1 MYKVGIAL
9 EDSTRKM
16 QHGGLSSAEQEPP
29 DEKLQRDKQALRDIR
44 ALFIKLAVIALS
56 GWLLL
61 GFVFGIAVMEGEEMY
76 PRIRDGDILFFY
88 RLQQEY
94 HIGDVVT
101 FTRDGRRCTGRIV
114 ARGGD
119 TVDITEEG
127 RLLING
133 SVQDEEIF
141 YPTQAAEN
149 GIDLPCEIPK
159 DAVFLLCDFRTNG
172 IDSRSYGPVNTE
184 ALDGKVVTVLRRRG
198 I

>member
-1 MYKVGIAL
+1 MKKKLIKNL
-9 EDSTRKM
+9 EIKI
-16 QHGGLSSAEQEPP
+16 LS
-29 DEKLQRDKQALRDIR
+29 LV
-44 ALFIKLAVIALS
+44 LAVLLWALVMNISDPEESRTIENLPVTVINEDAIAEADK
-56 GWLLL
+56 
-61 GFVFGIAVMEGEEMY
+61 VY
-76 PRIRDGDILFFY
+76 
-88 RLQQEY
+88 
-94 HIGDVVT
+94 T
-101 FTRDGRRCTGRIV
+101 IV
-114 ARGGD
+114 SGD